1 MNTVVVQPSAPA
13 VLSSSL
19 VNPVAE
25 WMDHGYSGMDAHIRA
40 FQQERAL
47 DKYAAETHKRRVR
60 CSRSWQEAHAARME
74 RSLPSGVA
82 AGLVSVSTTCKVG
95 FLSFEVSDDR
105 TQASKDR
112 EVQFLEDS
120 ITIDPKQA
128 RVTRLRKG
136 IGVGAKSLHN
146 AGGKGQRMWL
156 VTLTY
161 KGTNANW
168 RPEQISRYLD
178 CLRKWHY
185 AKTGSKTVRYAW
197 VAELQERGVI
207 HYHVVVWLAPGMA
220 IPKPDKSGW
229 WPYGMSNRKEATAPI
244 AYLMKYVS
252 KTDSKNIGSFPHGAR
267 IYGLGGLDKSGRDC
281 KRWVLWPS
289 YVQGNAAAGDPWKP
303 AVGGGYANSSTGELL
318 LAEFVP
324 SGAGFTRFVRVRT
337 NPRQLDPSGPFSWLP
352 QSSTLH

>member
-1 MNTVVVQPSAPA
+1 MIAPSIQSKP
-13 VLSSSL
+13 VIWSSSL
-19 VNPVAE
+19 VNQDVAD
-25 WMDHGYSGMDAHIRA
+25 WMEHGYTQPNAHLRA
-40 FQQERAL
+40 FDKDRATRKEDER
-47 DKYAAETHKRRVR
+47 THNRRMLA
-60 CSRSWQEAHAARME
+60 SRHRVSAQAARME
-74 RSLPSGVA
+74 RTVSSGAA
-82 AGLVSVSTTCKVG
+82 AGLVSVSTTCRAS
-95 FLSFEVSDDR
+95 FSYLSSDTRLPESVQRER
-105 TQASKDR
+105 TM
-112 EVQFLEDS
+112 LEDS
-120 ITIDPKQA
+120 ITIDPLQS
-128 RVTRLRKG
+128 RVRRLRKG
-136 IGVGAKSLHN
+136 IWVGAKSLQN
-146 AGGKGQRMWL
+146 GGGKGQRMWL

-178 CLRKWHY
+178 CLRNWHY
-185 AKTGSKTVRYAW
+185 KKTGSKKVRYAW

-207 HYHVVVWLAPGMA
+207 HYHVVVWLPPGLA

-229 WPYGMSNRKEATAPI
+229 WPHGMSNRKEATAPI

-303 AVGGGYANSSTGELL
+303 AVGGGYENAVTGELL
-318 LAEFVP
+318 LAEYVP

-352 QSSTLH
+352 EYSTLH